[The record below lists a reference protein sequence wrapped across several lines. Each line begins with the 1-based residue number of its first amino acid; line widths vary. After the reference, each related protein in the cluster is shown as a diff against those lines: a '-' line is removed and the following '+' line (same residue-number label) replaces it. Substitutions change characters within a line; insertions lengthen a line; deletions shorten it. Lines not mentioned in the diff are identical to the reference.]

1 MSITVNCCQK
11 TMTREASLV
20 PAERS
25 AGAHERSQ
33 KSENIRR
40 KSHEQ
45 TNRTNPMDTEK
56 AIEPAHGAH
65 HDAEFAANSSA
76 GNG

>member
-1 MSITVNCCQK
+1 M
-11 TMTREASLV
+11 MREASLI
-20 PAERS
+20 S
-25 AGAHERSQ
+25 AGYPAGPAV
-33 KSENIRR
+33 KITISENIRR

-56 AIEPAHGAH
+56 AIEPSHGAH

-76 GNG
+76 GGNGSWKWCDLYV